1 MKLNNF
7 RKLSEWTICQW
18 EGELDDGRRLYAK
31 VKYDRLSV
39 GIGDTYTKAMYASI
53 THPFVETFLR
63 RDDWE
68 EPIPTEEVLRHIG
81 RIANVRDLDA
91 DVIEAEYQAQRR

>member
-1 MKLNNF
+1 MKLNSF

-39 GIGDTYTKAMYASI
+39 GIGDTYTKAMYAAIS
-53 THPFVETFLR
+53 HPYIDTFLK

-68 EPIPTEEVLRHIG
+68 APFPTDELLRHVS
-81 RIANVRDLDA
+81 RVANVRDIDSKA
-91 DVIEAEYQAQRR
+91 VEAAYQAQRR

>member
-1 MKLNNF
+1 MKLNSF

-39 GIGDTYTKAMYASI
+39 GIGNTYTNAMYAAI
-53 THPFVETFLR
+53 GHPYIDLFLDR
-63 RDDWE
+63 RDWD
-68 EPIPTEEVLRHIG
+68 EPYPTDDLLRHLS
-81 RIANVRDLDA
+81 RIVNVTDLDA
-91 DVIEAEYQAQRR
+91 NAIEADYQAQR